1 MTPATLD
8 RRLATLETNRET
20 APRRYTPEERE
31 AAARAYA
38 EFLVN
43 PPPPDPRAE
52 AYWSGASLH
61 QIAADYTAMLSGA
74 PAPWL

>member
-1 MTPATLD
+1 MTTALD
-8 RRLATLETNRET
+8 RRISALEAGR
-20 APRRYTPEERE
+20 AAVPVSLSPDKIQ
-31 AAARAYA
+31 AAARLYA
-38 EFLVN
+38 SSLDD

-52 AYWSGASLH
+52 AYWSSTPLH